1 MLILVPDPKP
11 TPVLI
16 AFSVVSATSMQR
28 GFIFDVILNGNLRND
43 K

>member
-1 MLILVPDPKP
+1 MPILVPDPKP

-16 AFSVVSATSMQR
+16 AFSVVGATSKEALYLM
-28 GFIFDVILNGNLRND
+28 GLNDNPRND